1 MSGALSGT
9 LSAANLDARRV
20 EHFQSEAADSAIL
33 DKHPRAITIERDS
46 YGLNLATFTAPST
59 EATRVLNLFKEGR
72 DLLVI
77 EAAMTADTLA
87 LDLGS
92 FVEVQ
97 LARLGFDAGKVFVVV
112 SLTINLRTRRMTF
125 GLWG

>member
-1 MSGALSGT
+1 
-9 LSAANLDARRV
+9 
-20 EHFQSEAADSAIL
+20 
-33 DKHPRAITIERDS
+33 
-46 YGLNLATFTAPST
+46 
-59 EATRVLNLFKEGR
+59 
-72 DLLVI
+72 
-77 EAAMTADTLA
+77 MTADTLA